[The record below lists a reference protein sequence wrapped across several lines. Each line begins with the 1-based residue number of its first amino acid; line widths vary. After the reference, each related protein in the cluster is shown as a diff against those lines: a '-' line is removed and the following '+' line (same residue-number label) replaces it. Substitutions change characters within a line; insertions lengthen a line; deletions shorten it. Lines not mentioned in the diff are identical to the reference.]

1 MNRKQRRAAA
11 KQGRSNSPSPGGVN
25 IAPEARLL
33 AEAASHHQAGRLAQ
47 AERLYRRIL
56 AIDPKHIDSLHLLGL
71 IAHQTGHSDKALE
84 LIGRAIGLNGA
95 DPELHNDIGGIY
107 QSLGR
112 FDMAVEH
119 CRKALVLDPQSA
131 KAGLNLARALH
142 AQGDLSESI
151 AQYRRVLQGTPHSA
165 EGHYNLAVA
174 LQDLGN
180 IDEAIAEYRRALAL
194 RPDHA
199 ESHINLGMSLAA
211 KGHCDAA
218 IAHYRQA
225 LAIEPGSA
233 EALNALGVALMLT
246 GELAQAIAAAQRALK
261 LQPDHV
267 RARANLVYTMAQAC
281 GWADFDG
288 QVEQVLALLR
298 QGAEGVP
305 PFVALM
311 LPATPAD
318 RLLAARPWSQGFT
331 RGAARFS
338 HPRPATQRPIRLGY
352 ISHDLRGDV
361 VGRLLPELIARHD
374 RSRFVVNAYCYGP
387 DDDSDVRSRLVAAFD
402 SFADLTGIDDAAAA
416 GHVHADGI
424 DILVDLTGYT
434 SQNPRARILACR
446 PAPIQVSFLGYPGTM
461 GADFIDYIIVDRFL
475 APAEHQPFYSERL
488 VRLPHCYLPS
498 DTSRPA
504 AMPPLS
510 RAACGLPEEGLVFC
524 SFNNSFKLTPAVF
537 DIWMRL
543 LRAVP
548 GSTLWLFEANPAVP
562 DNLRHEATARGVGG
576 ERLVFARHSPIPE
589 YLARLA
595 AADLFLDTCPYN
607 AGATANDALWAG
619 LPVLTCSGDSYVG
632 RMAGSMLHAI
642 GLPEL
647 VTNSLAEYE
656 ARALQL
662 AREPARLAE
671 LRDRLADNRS
681 RMPLFDMARYTSG
694 IETAYSGMRDRW
706 CAGEMPAP
714 FDVAAGE
721 G

>member
-1 MNRKQRRAAA
+1 MNRQQRRAAA
-11 KQGRSNSPSPGGVN
+11 KQGRLASLDGVN
-25 IAPEARLL
+25 TAPEARLL
-33 AEAASHHQAGRLAQ
+33 AEAASHHQAGRLAA
-47 AERLYRRIL
+47 AERLYRQIL
-56 AIDPKHIDSLHLLGL
+56 AIDPNNVDSLHLLGL

-84 LIGRAIGLNGA
+84 LIGRAIALNSA

-107 QSLGR
+107 QSLGH
-112 FDMAVEH
+112 FDLAVDH
-119 CRKALVLDPQSA
+119 CRKALALDPRSMTA
-131 KAGLNLARALH
+131 RRNLGRALH

-151 AQYRRVLQGTPHSA
+151 AQYRRVLRTTPDSA
-165 EGHYNLAVA
+165 DSHYDLAVG
-174 LQDLGN
+174 LKDLGN

-199 ESHINLGMSLAA
+199 EAHVNLGISLAA

-218 IAHYRQA
+218 IVHYRQA
-225 LAIEPGSA
+225 LAIEPASA
-233 EALNALGVALMLT
+233 DALNALGVALMLT
-246 GELAQAIAAAQRALK
+246 GELMQAIDAVRRALE

-267 RARANLVYTMAQAC
+267 LARANLVYTMAQAC
-281 GWADFDG
+281 AWADFDG
-288 QVEQVLALLR
+288 QVKQLLALLR
-298 QGAEGVP
+298 RGAEGVP
-305 PFVALM
+305 PFVMLM

-318 RLLAARPWSQGFT
+318 RLLAARRWGQGLT

-338 HPRPATQRPIRLGY
+338 HARPATQRPIRLGY
-352 ISHDLRGDV
+352 IAHDLRGDV

-402 SFADLTGIDDAAAA
+402 GFTDLSGIDDAAAA
-416 GHVHADGI
+416 ARIHADGI

-434 SQNPRARILACR
+434 SQNPRARILGLR

-461 GADFIDYIIVDRFL
+461 GADFIDYLIVDRFL
-475 APAEHQPFYSERL
+475 ALEDHQRFYSEKL

-498 DTSRPA
+498 DTSRPV
-504 AMPPLS
+504 AMPAVS
-510 RAACGLPEEGLVFC
+510 RANCGLPAEGLVFC
-524 SFNNSFKLTPAVF
+524 CFNQGYKLTPAVF

-548 GSTLWLFEANPAVP
+548 SSTLWLFEANPAMP
-562 DNLRHEATARGVGG
+562 DNLRREAMARGVGG
-576 ERLVFARHSPIPE
+576 ERLVFAQHAPVAE

-642 GLPEL
+642 GLSEL
-647 VTNSLAEYE
+647 VTSSPAEYE
-656 ARALQL
+656 ARALEL

-671 LRDRLADNRS
+671 LRRRLADNRS
-681 RMPLFDMARYTSG
+681 RMPLFDMARYT
-694 IETAYSGMRDRW
+694 IEIDAAYSGMWDRRR
-706 CAGEMPAP
+706 AGELPAP
-714 FDVAAGE
+714 FDVATG
-721 G
+721 